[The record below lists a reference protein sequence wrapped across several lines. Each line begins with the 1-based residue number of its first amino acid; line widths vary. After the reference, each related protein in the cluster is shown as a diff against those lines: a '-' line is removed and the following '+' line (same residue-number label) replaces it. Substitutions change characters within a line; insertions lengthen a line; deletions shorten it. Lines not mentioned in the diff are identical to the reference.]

1 MLAIAADCKCVW
13 NLDRESVGGVNMKSH
28 VCFWQTY
35 RTDVFWLKVI
45 TADKKENNKY
55 ETSMFLNVKS
65 NSKL

>member
-1 MLAIAADCKCVW
+1 MLVIAADCKCVW

-45 TADKKENNKY
+45 TAEVIP
-55 ETSMFLNVKS
+55 MIFLR
-65 NSKL
+65 